1 MRNGIFIPATV
12 VRLAMGALALVTV
25 AVIASEA
32 PELVRY
38 AKIKKM

>member
-12 VRLAMGALALVTV
+12 VRIAVGALVLAAV

-32 PELVRY
+32 PEAMRY
-38 AKIKKM
+38 AKIKRM